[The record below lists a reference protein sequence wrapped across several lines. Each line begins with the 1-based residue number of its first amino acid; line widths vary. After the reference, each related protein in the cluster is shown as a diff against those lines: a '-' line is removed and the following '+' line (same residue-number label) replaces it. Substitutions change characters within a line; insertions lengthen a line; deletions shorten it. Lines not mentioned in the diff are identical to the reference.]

1 MKFYK
6 SLNFRLNI
14 TLASNLV
21 LVALI
26 TIGSL
31 YFLDSIKSNINEYE
45 DEKMKVQK
53 NIHILTTAIQ
63 KLHISVIRSQV
74 NSENLQ
80 LSFPFWDK
88 DLSEI
93 KIILQNQSKEW
104 TNNDKE
110 ILKNFVQNLE
120 KYEESFLQVSK
131 LMEDYHLK
139 QDINKLQES
148 QKIVF
153 NKLQNYYDQTTLWL
167 DKLASSR
174 NKILK
179 SKFDN
184 YLNETFFFNIYLAS
198 GVIVLGLIIL
208 VMSSY
213 LVRTVLKPIVEI
225 HNYTKQLADGE
236 TPPKLQIDQDN
247 ILSSIAQN
255 LSILSNRYQKIQI
268 FSDAIIYKKSLPA
281 LDTQTDDRFFKSL
294 LELKEKIQ
302 YFENQNELKNWA
314 LKGHLLFSEL
324 LRKSHT
330 LESLSDEFIIQLC
343 RYVKTQQAALFIV
356 DAESKIPKL
365 VLSSTYAQNA
375 SPAFHETFFFGEG
388 LVGQVA
394 ISLETIYITNVPDD
408 YINMN
413 IGESSIKPA
422 CLMIV
427 PLVSND
433 NLYGVLEI
441 ASLKILYPE
450 EQEFIKII
458 SSNFASVISNIYN
471 NKKTLQ
477 LLQQAE
483 ELTEKLKLKSDE
495 LQQYALELEK
505 NQFEVKQINQKLEKQ
520 MLALDQT
527 AKELLLSEK
536 KLQTI
541 LQNSSEVIA
550 IFDEDYSLK
559 YISPSSLSI
568 LGYYPNELLGFG
580 IYKHILPEDI
590 DNLKNTLYFLFT
602 SGNESE
608 RTLQI
613 KMKLKNHQNIFLE
626 IKVKNLIEDH
636 SINGYLLNIQDIT
649 DRLKAE
655 DNARRR
661 QQFQS
666 LSENSTDLIIRF
678 EKNLKIAYINPVI
691 ENYTGQKPDF
701 YIKNSI
707 HEVDFSHDIVIFWD
721 TMIREVIRNPKT
733 LKTELT
739 IPSIMGDRI
748 LKVDIIPEINLENE
762 VETILA
768 LAHDITEQKIAEKK
782 ILQQNQIL
790 EKINEEVLFQK
801 KEIEEINHDL
811 TESINYAKRIQEAF
825 LPELS
830 EMQKELENF
839 FIFYQPRD
847 IVSGDF
853 YWFQKVGNQYFIG
866 IADCTGHGVPGAFM
880 SLIGHN
886 ILNELVNQK
895 EIRTTSTILE
905 QLHQEIFR
913 RLKQAES
920 GSKDGMDVAIIRID
934 FTKKVVEF
942 AGAGRPL
949 LWWHQYDLHE
959 IKGNKLGVGGTT
971 IQEDRKYEHHI
982 LNIEN
987 GDAIYLFTDG
997 YTDQFGGN
1005 QNRKFTSPRFRE
1017 LLLKNQHK
1025 KIQDIENLLRKTFE
1039 EWKGNE
1045 PQTDDVLVFGIKFIF

>member
-14 TLASNLV
+14 TLAANLV

-31 YFLDSIKSNINEYE
+31 YFLDSIKSHIHEYE
-45 DEKMKVQK
+45 EEKLKVQK

-63 KLHISVIRSQV
+63 KLHIGAIRSQITT
-74 NSENLQ
+74 ENLQ

-88 DLSEI
+88 DLSEL
-93 KIILQNQSKEW
+93 KIILQNQSQNW
-104 TNNDKE
+104 TPNDKE

-120 KYEESFLQVSK
+120 KYEENFTEVSK
-131 LMEDYHLK
+131 MMEDYYLK
-139 QDINKLQES
+139 QDKSKLQAS

-153 NKLQNYYDQTTLWL
+153 YKLQNYYEQTILWL

-174 NKILK
+174 NKVLK
-179 SKFDN
+179 TKFDN
-184 YLNETFFFNIYLAS
+184 YLEKTFLFNVYLAS

-208 VMSSY
+208 FMSSY
-213 LVRTVLKPIVEI
+213 LVRTVSKPIIEI
-225 HNYTKQLADGE
+225 HNYSQQLATGE
-236 TPPKLQIDQDN
+236 SPPKLEIEHDN
-247 ILSSIAQN
+247 ILGSIGQN
-255 LSILSNRYQKIQI
+255 LSIVAERLQKIQH
-268 FSDAIIYKKSLPA
+268 FANAIVHQKNLA
-281 LDTQTDDRFFKSL
+281 LSEIPTEDKFFKIL
-294 LELKEKIQ
+294 YELKEKIQ
-302 YFENQNELKNWA
+302 YSQNQNELKNWA
-314 LKGHLLFSEL
+314 LRGHLLFSEL

-356 DAESKIPKL
+356 DAESTIPKL

-375 SPAFHETFFFGEG
+375 SPAFHDTFYFGEG

-394 ISLETIYITNVPDD
+394 ISLETIYLTNVPDD

-413 IGESSIKPA
+413 IGETSLKPA

-427 PLVSND
+427 PLISND

-441 ASLKILYPE
+441 ASLKLLYPE

-458 SSNFASVISNIYN
+458 SSNFASVVSNIYN
-471 NKKTLQ
+471 HKKTLK
-477 LLQQAE
+477 LLEQAE
-483 ELTEKLKLKSDE
+483 ELTEKLQLKSNE
-495 LQQYALELEK
+495 LQKYALELEK
-505 NQFEVKQINQKLEKQ
+505 NQFEIQQINKKLENQ
-520 MLALDQT
+520 MLILDQT

-550 IFDEDYSLK
+550 IFDEDLSLK

-580 IYKHILPEDI
+580 IYKFIPSEDI
-590 DNLKNTLYFLFT
+590 ENLKNTFHLLFV

-608 RTLQI
+608 RNLQI
-613 KMKLKNHQNIFLE
+613 KMKLKNQQNIFLE
-626 IKVKNLIEDH
+626 VQVKNLIEDH
-636 SINGYLLNIQDIT
+636 SINGYLANIHDIT
-649 DRLKAE
+649 EKLKAE

-678 EKNLKIAYINPVI
+678 EKNLKIAYINPII
-691 ENYTGQKPDF
+691 EKYTGHKPDF

-707 HEVDFSHDIVIFWD
+707 YEVDFSQDVVIFWD
-721 TMIREVIRNPKT
+721 TMIREVLRNAKI

-739 IPSIMGDRI
+739 LPSILGDRI
-748 LKVDIIPEINLENE
+748 LQVDIIPEINLENE
-762 VETILA
+762 VETVLA

-790 EKINEEVLFQK
+790 EKINEEVLLQK
-801 KEIEEINHDL
+801 KEIEQINYDL
-811 TESINYAKRIQEAF
+811 TESINYAKRIQQAF

-830 EMQKELENF
+830 EMQKELNHF
-839 FIFYQPRD
+839 FLFYQPRD

-853 YWFQKVGNQYFIG
+853 YWFQKIGNQYFVA

-895 EIRTTSTILE
+895 ELRTTSTILE

-934 FTKKVVEF
+934 LSKKVVEF

-959 IKGNKLGVGGTT
+959 IKGDKLGVGGTT
-971 IQEDRKYEHHI
+971 IQEDRKYQHHI

-997 YTDQFGGN
+997 FTDQFGGN
-1005 QNRKFTSPRFRE
+1005 QNRKFTTTRFRE

-1025 KIQDIENLLRKTFE
+1025 KIQDLENLLRKTFE

>member
-1 MKFYK
+1 MKFSK

-14 TLASNLV
+14 TLATNLV
-21 LVALI
+21 LVAII

-31 YFLDSIKSNINEYE
+31 YFLDSIKSHINEFE
-45 DEKMKVQK
+45 EEKSKVQK

-63 KLHISVIRSQV
+63 KLHISVIRSQIP
-74 NSENLQ
+74 NQSLQ
-80 LSFPFWDK
+80 LAFPFWDK

-93 KIILQNQSKEW
+93 KIVLQNQSKDW
-104 TNNDKE
+104 SSNDKE
-110 ILKNFVQNLE
+110 ILKNFVSNLE
-120 KYEESFLQVSK
+120 KYEENFQIASQ
-131 LMEDYHLK
+131 LMESFYLK
-139 QDINKLQES
+139 QDPSKLEKA

-153 NKLQNYYDQTTLWL
+153 LKLQNYYDQTTLWL
-167 DKLASSR
+167 EKLLSSR
-174 NKILK
+174 NKILRE
-179 SKFDN
+179 KFN
-184 YLNETFFFNIYLAS
+184 TYLNETFLFNIYLAS

-213 LVRTVLKPIVEI
+213 LTRTVLKPIVEI
-225 HNYTKQLADGE
+225 HNYTQKLAEGE
-236 TPPKLQIDQDN
+236 SLPKLPDEHDYLLNSIGQN
-247 ILSSIAQN
+247 LFKLSSR
-255 LSILSNRYQKIQI
+255 LQKLKS
-268 FSDAIIYKKSLPA
+268 FSDAIVYQKNLSF
-281 LDTQTDDRFFKSL
+281 LDIDKEDKFFKSL
-294 LELKEKIQ
+294 FELKEKIQ

-314 LKGHLLFSEL
+314 LKGHLIFSEL

-330 LESLSDEFIIQLC
+330 LQSLSDEFIIQLC

-356 DAESKIPKL
+356 DSESKTPIL

-375 SPAFHETFFFGEG
+375 TPAFRSTFRFGEG

-394 ISLETIYITNVPDD
+394 VSLETIYLTNVPDD

-413 IGESSIKPA
+413 IGESSIKPT
-422 CLMIV
+422 CLMLV

-450 EQEFIKII
+450 EQEFIKIV
-458 SSNFASVISNIYN
+458 SSNFASVISNIYS

-477 LLQQAE
+477 LLQQSE

-495 LQQYALELEK
+495 LEQYALQLEK
-505 NQFEVKQINQKLEKQ
+505 NQLEIKQANQKLEKQ
-520 MLALDQT
+520 MLALDLT

-550 IFDEDYSLK
+550 IFDEAFSLK
-559 YISPSSLSI
+559 YVSPSCLNI
-568 LGYYPNELLGFG
+568 LGYYASELLGFS
-580 IYKHILPEDI
+580 IYKYMNPEDI
-590 DNLKNTLYFLFT
+590 ENLKNTLSLLFV

-613 KMKLKNHQNIFLE
+613 KFKLKNQQNLFLE
-626 IKVKNLIEDH
+626 IHAKNLLEDH

-649 DRLKAE
+649 ERLKAE

-691 ENYTGQKPDF
+691 ENYTGQKPSF

-707 HEVDFSHDIVIFWD
+707 YDVDFSQDIIIFWD
-721 TMIREVIRNPKT
+721 TMIREVLRNHKT
-733 LKTELT
+733 IKTELT
-739 IPSIMGDRI
+739 IPSIIGDRI
-748 LKVDIIPEINLENE
+748 LKVDLIPEINLENE
-762 VETILA
+762 LETVLA

-790 EKINEEVLFQK
+790 EKINEEVLIQK

-811 TESINYAKRIQEAF
+811 RESINYAKRIQEAF
-825 LPELS
+825 LPEIS
-830 EMQKELENF
+830 EMSSELDNF
-839 FIFYQPRD
+839 FIIYQPRD

-853 YWFQKVGNQYFIG
+853 YWFQKVGNQYFLA

-895 EIRTTSTILE
+895 ELRSTSVILE

-920 GSKDGMDVAIIRID
+920 GSKDGMDIALIRID
-934 FTKKVVEF
+934 FSKKLVEF

-971 IQEDRKYEHHI
+971 IQENRKYEQHI

-1005 QNRKFTSPRFRE
+1005 QNKKFTSPRFRE

-1025 KIQDIENLLRKTFE
+1025 KISDLEILLRKTFE

-1045 PQTDDVLVFGIKFIF
+1045 PQTDDVLVFGIKFLF

>member
-1 MKFYK
+1 MKFSN

-31 YFLDSIKSNINEYE
+31 YFLDSIKSHIHEYE
-45 DEKMKVQK
+45 EEKLKVQK

-63 KLHISVIRSQV
+63 KLHIQVIQSQI
-74 NSENLQ
+74 NNQNLQ
-80 LSFPFWDK
+80 RSFPFWDK

-93 KIILQNQSKEW
+93 KIILQNQSKNW
-104 TNNDKE
+104 TSNDQE

-120 KYEESFLQVSK
+120 SYEENFQEVSQ
-131 LMEDYHLK
+131 LMEEYHLK
-139 QDINKLQES
+139 QEESKLQDA

-153 NKLQNYYDQTTLWL
+153 AKLQNDYDQTTLWL
-167 DKLASSR
+167 DKLSSSR

-179 SKFDN
+179 SKFDD
-184 YLNETFFFNIYLAS
+184 YLDKTFYFNIYLAS
-198 GVIVLGLIIL
+198 GVIVLGIIIL
-208 VMSSY
+208 IMSSY
-213 LVRTVLKPIVEI
+213 LVRTVLKPILEV
-225 HNYTKQLADGE
+225 HNYSQQLAHGE
-236 TPPKLQIDQDN
+236 TPPPITIEQDSVLN
-247 ILSSIAQN
+247 KISQN
-255 LSILSNRYQKIQI
+255 LSAISDRLQKIQQ
-268 FSDAIIYKKSLPA
+268 FSDAIVYQKNLPI
-281 LDTQTDDRFFKSL
+281 LENFSEDKFFKSL
-294 LELKEKIQ
+294 VELQQKIQ

-330 LESLSDEFIIQLC
+330 MESLSDEFVIQLC
-343 RYVKTQQAALFIV
+343 RYIKTQQAALFIV
-356 DAESKIPKL
+356 DADSKIPKL

-375 SPAFHETFFFGEG
+375 SPAFHDTFFFGEG

-394 ISLETIYITNVPDD
+394 ISLETIYLTNVPDD
-408 YINMN
+408 YIYVN
-413 IGESSIKPA
+413 IGETSLKPA

-441 ASLKILYPE
+441 ASLKLLYPE
-450 EQEFIKII
+450 EQEFIKIV

-471 NKKTLQ
+471 HKKTLQ
-477 LLQQAE
+477 LLEQAK

-495 LQQYALELEK
+495 LQQYALELEQ
-505 NQFEVKQINQKLEKQ
+505 NQFEIKQINQKLEKQ
-520 MLALDQT
+520 MTVLDQT

-550 IFDEDYSLK
+550 IFDEDFSLK
-559 YISPSSLSI
+559 YVSPSCLGI

-580 IYKHILPEDI
+580 FYKFMVPEDI
-590 DNLKNTLYFLFT
+590 ENLKNTFHLLFV
-602 SGNESE
+602 SGNDSE
-608 RTLQI
+608 RTLQT
-613 KMKLKNHQNIFLE
+613 KMKLKNQQNIFLE

-649 DRLKAE
+649 ERLKAE

-678 EKNLKIAYINPVI
+678 EKNLKIAYINPII
-691 ENYTGQKPDF
+691 ENYTGLKPDF

-707 HEVDFSHDIVIFWD
+707 YDVDFSQDIAIFWD
-721 TMIREVIRNPKT
+721 TMIREVIKNQKVI
-733 LKTELT
+733 KTELT
-739 IPSIMGDRI
+739 IPSIIGDRI

-762 VETILA
+762 VETVLA
-768 LAHDITEQKIAEKK
+768 LAHDITDQKIAEKK

-790 EKINEEVLFQK
+790 ERINEEVLLQK
-801 KEIEEINHDL
+801 KEIEGINHDL

-830 EMQKELENF
+830 EMQKEIQNF

-853 YWFQKVGNQYFIG
+853 YWFQKIGNQYYIAV
-866 IADCTGHGVPGAFM
+866 ADCTGHGVPGAFM

-920 GSKDGMDVAIIRID
+920 GSKDGMDVAIVRID
-934 FTKKVVEF
+934 FSKKIVEF
-942 AGAGRPL
+942 SGAGRPL
-949 LWWHQYDLHE
+949 LWWHQYDLQE
-959 IKGNKLGVGGTT
+959 IKGDKLGVGGTT
-971 IQEDRKYEHHI
+971 LQEDRKYEHHI

-997 YTDQFGGN
+997 FTDQFGGN
-1005 QNRKFTSPRFRE
+1005 QGRKFTSPRFRE

-1025 KIQDIENLLRKTFE
+1025 KITDLEHLLRKTFE
-1039 EWKGNE
+1039 DWKGNE
-1045 PQTDDVLVFGIKFIF
+1045 PQTDDVLVFGIKFLF